1 MGRECGRYGGEE
13 KMIQRF
19 GGQVCKKR
27 DSLEYLGIDG
37 RIILK

>member
-1 MGRECGRYGGEE
+1 MGRECGTHSGEE
-13 KMIQRF
+13 KLIQHF

-27 DSLEYLGIDG
+27 DNLEYLGING